1 MSVNIAALFFSG
13 VLSAIVLDA
22 HAIWHMFLANPWM
35 FALVPAVLLLTYVSR
50 RLWVSVRHNRRH
62 PRY

>member
-1 MSVNIAALFFSG
+1 MSVNIAALLFQA

-22 HAIWHMFLANPWM
+22 HAIWRMFLANPWM
-35 FALVPAVLLLTYVSR
+35 FTLVPAAILLAYVSR
-50 RLWVSVRHNRRH
+50 RLRVSVRHNRRR